1 MSSAPLFSIVLSTY
15 GRGRHI
21 GPTIESVLAQ
31 SWEDYELLVVGDG
44 CSDETESMVG
54 SFLSPRIRWLNLP
67 HNTGTRSWQCRLA
80 GWSL

>member
-1 MSSAPLFSIVLSTY
+1 MSSTPLFSIVLSTY

-31 SWEDYELLVVGDG
+31 SLEDYELLVVGDG

-80 GWSL
+80 GRSL